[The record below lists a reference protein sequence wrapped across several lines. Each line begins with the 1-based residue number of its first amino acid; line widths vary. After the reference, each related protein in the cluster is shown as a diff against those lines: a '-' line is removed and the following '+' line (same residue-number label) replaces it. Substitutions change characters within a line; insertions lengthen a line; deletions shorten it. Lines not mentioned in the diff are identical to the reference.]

1 MASNP
6 APAPEPP
13 SSARRAE
20 LLDLAYQYA
29 IQRGRADITLRP
41 IAAAIGSS
49 PRVLIYLFGS
59 KDGLIKALLGRSRA
73 EEVALLSEL
82 RRNGASSGGTLR
94 EATLLIWSY
103 LAEEARRPLLRL
115 WLDGYARSLS
125 EPAGPWAGFAR
136 DSVEDW
142 LALLADVQPAE
153 VRDTPAAVAERTLAL
168 AVLRGALLD
177 LLSTDD
183 DTRVTAAVG
192 ALIGQLAA
200 GQPRGNPSADRMRV
214 ANSTESPPPCR

>member
-1 MASNP
+1 MGSNP
-6 APAPEPP
+6 APAPEQPV
-13 SSARRAE
+13 SARRAE
-20 LLDLAYQYA
+20 LLDLAYEYA
-29 IQRGRADITLRP
+29 VQHGRTDITLRP

-82 RRNGASSGGTLR
+82 RQVGASSRDTLR
-94 EATLLIWSY
+94 EATLRIWSY

-125 EPAGPWAGFAR
+125 QPAGPWAGFAR

-153 VRDTPAAVAERTLAL
+153 IRDTAAGLAERTLAL

-177 LLSTDD
+177 LLSTNDQA
-183 DTRVTAAVG
+183 RVTAAVR
-192 ALIGQLAA
+192 ALISQLAPGQLGAI
-200 GQPRGNPSADRMRV
+200 PPADHMPV
-214 ANSTESPPPCR
+214 AKTGESPRPYR